1 MSEKGMIAVMKEG
14 VPVAFDEDLAKRILQ
29 EKVVHVAAQVG
40 TGDGDAMA
48 WGCDL
53 SYEYVRINGDYRS

>member
-1 MSEKGMIAVMKEG
+1 MIAVMTEG
-14 VPVAFDEDLAKRILQ
+14 VPIAFNEELAKKILG
-29 EKVVHVAAQVG
+29 EKIIHVAAKVG
-40 TGDGDAMA
+40 TGEGEATA